1 MDHELILTSLRRA
14 VAASPDDRA
23 LRLHLA
29 RTLVDAGLGSEA
41 IAHLSTL
48 LAGEPGDAAASELLA
63 AAVAGA
69 RDDADEPSPAVT
81 PPAGSD
87 GADAPPAAPSGAPS
101 APSTAPS
108 NAPPSG
114 APTDPPTTPP
124 DAGAA
129 SFDWAAAE
137 AQVDGLVDPMFVG
150 GDGDEPE
157 SGAFDVERAGAS
169 LADVG
174 GMQHVKERLQAAF
187 LAPMRNEELRRLYGK
202 SLRGGLLL
210 YGPPGCGKTFLAR
223 AVAGEL
229 GAAFI
234 SAGVSDILDPY
245 MGSSERNLHELF
257 QLARRNAPCVVFLDE
272 LDALGVR
279 RTQTRHSGMR
289 NIVVQLLQE
298 LDSIGADNEGVFVL
312 AATNQPWDIDP
323 ALRRPGRLDRT
334 LLVLPPDAP
343 AREAIFRVH
352 LRDRPVESIDLAELA
367 RRSDGLTG
375 ADIAYVAELASERAL
390 MDSVRTGTARM
401 IGMPDLLGALREVT
415 PSTGAW
421 LDAAR
426 NVVLFGD
433 DDGTFDELK
442 GYLKKAKRL

>member
-1 MDHELILTSLRRA
+1 MDHELILRSLRRA

-23 LRLHLA
+23 LRRHLA
-29 RTLVDAGLGSEA
+29 RTLVEAGAGEEA

-48 LAGEPGDAAASELLA
+48 LAADASDSESAQLLERALAASIDSAADQPDDGAVDSAPTSADDGPTAPESGPRAAELA
-63 AAVAGA
+63 S
-69 RDDADEPSPAVT
+69 EPSP
-81 PPAGSD
+81 S
-87 GADAPPAAPSGAPS
+87 AAE
-101 APSTAPS
+101 
-108 NAPPSG
+108 
-114 APTDPPTTPP
+114 
-124 DAGAA
+124 
-129 SFDWAAAE
+129 FDWAAAE

-150 GDGDEPE
+150 GDGDEPDT
-157 SGAFDVERAGAS
+157 GAFDVERSGLT

-174 GMQHVKERLQAAF
+174 GMQHVKERLDAAF
-187 LAPMRNEELRRLYGK
+187 LAPMQNEELRRLYGK

-229 GAAFI
+229 GASFI
-234 SAGVSDILDPY
+234 SAGVADILDQY
-245 MGSSERNLHELF
+245 LGTSERNLHELF
-257 QLARRNAPCVVFLDE
+257 ELARRNAPCVVFLDE

-334 LLVLPPDAP
+334 LLVLPPDQV
-343 AREAIFRVH
+343 AREAVFRVH

-375 ADIAYVAELASERAL
+375 ADIAYVTELAAERAL
-390 MDSVRTGTARM
+390 LDSVRSGTARM
-401 IGMPDLLGALREVT
+401 IGMPDLLAALREVR

-433 DDGTFDELK
+433 DDGTFDELR
-442 GYLKKAKRL
+442 GYLKKSKRL

>member
-1 MDHELILTSLRRA
+1 MDHELILRSLRRA

-23 LRLHLA
+23 LRRHLA
-29 RTLVDAGLGSEA
+29 RTLIEAGGADEA

-48 LAGEPGDAAASELLA
+48 LAADPADAESTQLLEQALAASVDGADDELDEGAADSGQASPDADSVVSDDPIPTADPLTASSSAAAS
-63 AAVAGA
+63 
-69 RDDADEPSPAVT
+69 D
-81 PPAGSD
+81 
-87 GADAPPAAPSGAPS
+87 
-101 APSTAPS
+101 
-108 NAPPSG
+108 
-114 APTDPPTTPP
+114 
-124 DAGAA
+124 
-129 SFDWAAAE
+129 FDWAAAE

-150 GDGDEPE
+150 DDGDAPDTA
-157 SGAFDVERAGAS
+157 AFDVERSGLT

-174 GMQHVKERLQAAF
+174 GMQHVKERLNAAF
-187 LAPMRNEELRRLYGK
+187 LAPMQNEELRRLYGK

-229 GAAFI
+229 GASFI
-234 SAGVSDILDPY
+234 SAGVADILDQY
-245 MGSSERNLHELF
+245 LGTSERNLHELF
-257 QLARRNAPCVVFLDE
+257 ELARRNAPCVVFLDE

-334 LLVLPPDAP
+334 LLVLPPDQD
-343 AREAIFRVH
+343 AREAVFRVH
-352 LRDRPVESIDLAELA
+352 LRDRPVEAIDLGELA

-375 ADIAYVAELASERAL
+375 ADIAYATELAAERAL
-390 MDSVRTGTARM
+390 LDSVRTGTARM
-401 IGMPDLLGALREVT
+401 IGMPDLVAALREVR

-433 DDGTFDELK
+433 DDGTFDELR
-442 GYLKKAKRL
+442 GYLKKSKRL